1 MSSQF
6 FHDHPEV
13 TRYLREHRTLVC
25 ATVASLIS
33 TSCGYPLDSLKSRLQ
48 TSREHVSVPR
58 MARIVFKE
66 EGVAGFFRGITIPLV
81 TISVVRAA
89 SFTIYTDIKVL
100 LHARQ
105 MLDRPR
111 VLDVALAAGIGGA
124 ASGAVISCG
133 STPFE
138 LVKIRRQLEYSIAAA
153 KNVKIDKPPTTTQAV
168 KDIVNAKGIFG
179 LYQGFRL
186 HFWRDMSGSAL
197 YFGEYE
203 AMRHVLGRLQSGEQG
218 PTPYWAPIPP
228 SLIPF
233 ACGSIAGVT
242 SWALI
247 YPLDVVKTKVQQ
259 RALAGAPPRTT
270 YETFKRLLRGPDPNN
285 PRSTFAGIARIYQ
298 GLGVSAARSV
308 LTHGFLWT
316 VYEWV
321 KVKIDNLPRV

>member
-1 MSSQF
+1 MLSQF
-6 FHDHPEV
+6 LADKPAVTHYLQDHKTV
-13 TRYLREHRTLVC
+13 VC
-25 ATVASLIS
+25 ATIASLAS

-58 MARIVFKE
+58 MAAIVYRE
-66 EGVAGFFRGITIPLV
+66 EGVAGFFRGIWIPLI

-89 SFTIYTDIKVL
+89 SFSIYTDIKAL
-100 LHARQ
+100 LHS
-105 MLDRPR
+105 DHIFEKPR

-138 LVKIRRQLEYSIAAA
+138 LVKVRRQLEYSIAAA
-153 KNVKIDKPPTTTQAV
+153 KNVKIVKPPNTIESV
-168 KDIVNAKGIFG
+168 REIVASKGILG
-179 LYQGFRL
+179 LYQGFKL

-203 AMRHVLGRLQSGEQG
+203 AMRHVLGRLPSGEQG
-218 PTPYWAPIPP
+218 ETPPWLPIPP
-228 SLIPF
+228 ALIPF
-233 ACGSIAGVT
+233 VCGSLAGVT

-259 RALAGAPPRTT
+259 RALAGVPPRGTW
-270 YETFKRLLRGPDPNN
+270 ETFNRLLRGPDPNN
-285 PRSTFAGIARIYQ
+285 PRPVIQGVARIYQ

-321 KVKIDNLPRV
+321 KKRVEALPG